1 MTNVKKVIFTTIF
14 AIGIGSAK
22 LSQAALYDRGGGLI
36 YDDTQDITWLQDA
49 NYAKTTGLNIYG
61 ELNWYAAQNWVSNL
75 VYHDNVRN
83 VIYSDWRLPTA
94 YANVDITRYSQ
105 SGSELS
111 TLFYMLGGEAGKPIA
126 TNHNYNFNLFGNIQQ
141 VYWLGTEFTRIPG
154 FAWYFDE
161 SVGYHELNSESYVSF
176 AWAVRDGDV
185 AAVNVPEPSIIWLFL
200 TGFGLLAFN
209 RGSKGKS
216 VTSFPTVPISAS
228 GENPN
233 RPPTANT
240 PLPQTPEQSPPLP

>member
-1 MTNVKKVIFTTIF
+1 MSIFSRAALASTLVVSIGF
-14 AIGIGSAK
+14 AGS
-22 LSQAALYDRGGGLI
+22 SSAALYDRGGGLI

-75 VYHDNVRN
+75 VYHDSVRN

-111 TLFYMLGGEAGKPIA
+111 TLFYMLGGEAGKSIA
-126 TNHNYNFNLFGNIQQ
+126 TNHNYNFDLFDNIQQ

-161 SVGYHELNSESYVSF
+161 SVGYHELNSESYVSS

-185 AAVNVPEPSIIWLFL
+185 ATITVPEPSIIWLFL
-200 TGFGLLAFN
+200 TGFCLLAFN
-209 RGSKGKS
+209 LAPKEGHD
-216 VTSFPTVPISAS
+216 
-228 GENPN
+228 
-233 RPPTANT
+233 
-240 PLPQTPEQSPPLP
+240 